1 MEAATPRS
9 IERSM
14 PLIATDKI
22 VRELLSR
29 HRAGVFIRRARHDIV
44 VASSGRWGERLGL
57 AVALEHQ
64 LHHEPDAR
72 MPAHRSDPAAKAA
85 WARGQLELLTTDEL
99 LARLQHRAG
108 PWVLGLSRE
117 GRRDRRLSF
126 CSLWRGDSM
135 LCAGLA
141 SRLAWQ
147 IAHHSVLHRLNHSD
161 QPPSAKAATEEL
173 LAMLAH
179 AVEQGYAQTAWV
191 SGMARLLEHAMR
203 AAAHEARL
211 R

>member
-1 MEAATPRS
+1 MRIPPVAGLSFKDQRMLTCQRS
-9 IERSM
+9 FVTAWFALRAKSWHPAPGRAFRLSHKDSR
-14 PLIATDKI
+14 PL
-22 VRELLSR
+22 LLS
-29 HRAGVFIRRARHDIV
+29 FY
-44 VASSGRWGERLGL
+44 
-57 AVALEHQ
+57 
-64 LHHEPDAR
+64 
-72 MPAHRSDPAAKAA
+72 
-85 WARGQLELLTTDEL
+85 
-99 LARLQHRAG
+99 
-108 PWVLGLSRE
+108 
-117 GRRDRRLSF
+117 
-126 CSLWRGDSM
+126 SLWRGDS
-135 LCAGLA
+135 LICAGLA

-147 IAHHSVLHRLNHSD
+147 IAHHTVLHRLNHPD